1 MILVMASTGMFG
13 RPVVEGLARRGLPV
27 RATGRSVR
35 ALENLNAPGAE
46 LMPADM
52 DDPSTLLRLMEGVD
66 KVLVN
71 APIDD
76 KKEVRERNVIEAM
89 IHSGHGAKIGGFFDR
104 FQDAAIADQRLL
116 WLFPLVYLVIRG
128 PGLISLDTVFGRMS
142 RREHV

>member
-66 KVLVN
+66 KV
-71 APIDD
+71 
-76 KKEVRERNVIEAM
+76 
-89 IHSGHGAKIGGFFDR
+89 H
-104 FQDAAIADQRLL
+104 
-116 WLFPLVYLVIRG
+116 
-128 PGLISLDTVFGRMS
+128 
-142 RREHV
+142 